1 MKYIDIKDIKPGDI
15 ILTCNGN
22 FISYVNADKKVS
34 HWICINGDSYS
45 NYKHDP
51 CNISEPTKATYSQ
64 IQHLKACMK
73 VDKYVESIEEEMNED
88 YKGELRGFPREI
100 VEKMLDRQEDAGNER
115 DVSVFENHR
124 SAIGSRDGFSWAY
137 SIEGDSFWDDIIS
150 ARNFKIF
157 FDKYPK
163 DDKTVEKEVIIDH
176 SDIKDLI
183 EIFKLWD

>member
-22 FISYVNADKKVS
+22 FISYVNVDKEVS
-34 HWICINGDSYS
+34 HWISIKGNRYINHKY
-45 NYKHDP
+45 DP
-51 CNISEPTKATYSQ
+51 CIISEPTKATYSQ

-100 VEKMLDRQEDAGNER
+100 VEKMLDRQEDAGNKR
-115 DVSVFENHR
+115 DVSVFENDR
-124 SAIGSRDGFSWAY
+124 SASSMEDGFTWDCA
-137 SIEGDSFWDDIIS
+137 IEGVSFWINIITS
-150 ARNFKIF
+150 RNFKIF

-163 DDKTVEKEVIIDH
+163 DDKPIEKEVIIDH
-176 SDIKDLI
+176 SDIEDLI
-183 EIFKLWD
+183 KTFELWD